1 MRTTIIVMALAFAL
15 SGCGNGDAEAPAGEV
30 QIDASAPEV
39 SFKPGPASD
48 HTVKPRGPVQISYRI
63 VGTPIVGQP
72 IAIDLQ
78 VQSVLGPQAVTLSY
92 RINDATA
99 MQFPEAQPPS
109 VSISPSADSSPSL
122 QQVRVIPLR
131 EGRLYLNVSADVETG
146 DGTYSTV
153 TAIPIQV
160 GGAPV
165 RVPQEHG
172 TVTTDEDGEQV
183 RVLKGEG

>member
-1 MRTTIIVMALAFAL
+1 MKQTIILITLALALTA
-15 SGCGNGDAEAPAGEV
+15 CGSDEPGADEVQVDAE
-30 QIDASAPEV
+30 APEV
-39 SFKPGPASD
+39 SFKPGPASN

-78 VQSVLGPQAVTLSY
+78 VQSVLGSRTVTVSY

-99 MQFPEAQPPS
+99 MQFPEAQPS
-109 VSISPSADSSPSL
+109 RVSITPSADSSPSL

-131 EGRLYLNVSADVETG
+131 EGRLYLNVSADVEAG

-183 RVLKGEG
+183 RVLKGEGQP

>member
-1 MRTTIIVMALAFAL
+1 MRTTIILTALAFTL

-30 QIDASAPEV
+30 QVDASAPEV
-39 SFKPGPASD
+39 SFKPGPASE
-48 HTVKPRGPVQISYRI
+48 HTVKPQGPVQISYRI

-109 VSISPSADSSPSL
+109 VSIAPSADSSPSM

-131 EGRLYLNVSADVETG
+131 EGRLYLNVSADVESG

-160 GGAPV
+160 GGTPV
-165 RVPQEHG
+165 RAPQEHG
-172 TVTTDEDGEQV
+172 TVTTDENGEQV
-183 RVLKGEG
+183 RVLQGEG